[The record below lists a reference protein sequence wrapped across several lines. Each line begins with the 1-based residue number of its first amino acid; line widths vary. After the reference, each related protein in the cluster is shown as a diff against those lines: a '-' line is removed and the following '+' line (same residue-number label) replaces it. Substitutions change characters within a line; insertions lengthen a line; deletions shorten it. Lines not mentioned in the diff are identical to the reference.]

1 MKHIVLEIFFPGYF
15 WEKFFNL
22 YEYVIIYYEE
32 IKKYVEEKFN
42 LLYFVFN
49 GNGSSNEIF
58 LITFYILYS
67 FYSFY
72 RGISIY
78 FSVRL
83 LLFFYLF
90 IIFYIQRWGKFNEA
104 ANNFLDCF

>member
-15 WEKFFNL
+15 QEKFFNL

-32 IKKYVEEKFN
+32 IKKYVEEKFS

-67 FYSFY
+67 FYVLH
-72 RGISIY
+72 GNIY
-78 FSVRL
+78 LFPGAITFI
-83 LLFFYLF
+83 LLFIY
-90 IIFYIQRWGKFNEA
+90 YILYSAMEKVQ
-104 ANNFLDCF
+104 

>member
-32 IKKYVEEKFN
+32 IKKYVEEKFSP
-42 LLYFVFN
+42 LYFVFN

-67 FYSFY
+67 FYTVLH
-72 RGISIY
+72 GNIY
-78 FSVRL
+78 LFPGAITFI
-83 LLFFYLF
+83 LLFIY
-90 IIFYIQRWGKFNEA
+90 YILYSAMGKVQ
-104 ANNFLDCF
+104 